1 MVRGGG
7 KAPKQ
12 ITWVICLVLYLVALL
27 AHFGVVRVRA
37 DFAVWSW
44 IIGYGLLLVAVR
56 VRGL

>member
-12 ITWVICLVLYLVALL
+12 ITWVICLVLYLVALA
-27 AHFGVVRVRA
+27 AHFGVFHVRGDVA
-37 DFAVWSW
+37 EWSW
-44 IIGYGLLLVAVR
+44 IIGYGLLLIAVQ